1 MADVAEVKDAF
12 ESQGYALDSK
22 VIADEAFALCRQFN
36 LDATDLALHWDG
48 FSVEQAS
55 KKDKRSLMPDASNI
69 EAFKLHVERKVAE
82 RRKSTSMRT
91 PKSLSYSRPN
101 LMESLEKNPRA
112 LEESGA
118 FASITPGRGGT
129 TPGAKTSAAK
139 AAYAGTAP
147 SAGPSVPLPEVDARG
162 ALEAHA
168 AAPGASAYAKRA
180 GSRSVK
186 TELGANLPTL
196 AQAPDT
202 RRPPVAV
209 RVVDAVTNLPALA
222 ADVRFMRDRI
232 GDKVDMLERRI
243 GEFRRETERVTG
255 EDASRA
261 VYAASQDDVTVVGR
275 VVCDSE
281 GRLNEA
287 SVQLEGC
294 VANSAGMRVRLE
306 LRDVPSFSLFPGQI
320 VRVTGANPSGHCL
333 VAKSIVAHAPPP
345 MCRSPSSSP
354 AFGAQSV
361 VIASGP
367 FTCAADLSY
376 EPFADLLRYCEE
388 RRPDS
393 VVLCGPFVDEG
404 HRVVRG
410 DAGVDVPFEK
420 VFEVGVKDRLADFAR
435 RCEAGGYAPNVVLVP
450 SVRDAVADPV
460 FPQPPLEL
468 DALGLDALLPERSS
482 ADREKPAGMTTI
494 ATANPGTFT
503 INGVRVAA
511 CTHDVLRHLSAAEA
525 AREDKSAAGPSGGSD
540 RMARLASHLPGQR
553 SAYPLF
559 PAAHGACLDAS
570 LAPHLA
576 MEKTPD
582 VLVLPSDLQPFAKVC
597 QCPGL
602 PAGAEGTR
610 RGDGGGA
617 DGVDD
622 DDDARFV
629 AINPG
634 RLAKGNVGG
643 TLAHV
648 YVSEGAPEPGASGA
662 SVHAVHARARVD
674 IVRI

>member
-12 ESQGYALDSK
+12 ESQGYTLDSK

-36 LDATDLALHWDG
+36 LDAFDLALHWDG

-55 KKDKRSLMPDASNI
+55 KKDKKALMPDASNI

-91 PKSLSYSRPN
+91 PKSLVYGRPN

-147 SAGPSVPLPEVDARG
+147 SGVGPSVVALPEVDARG

-202 RRPPVAV
+202 RRPPVTV
-209 RVVDAVTNLPALA
+209 RVIDAVTNLPALA
-222 ADVRFMRDRI
+222 PDVRFMRDRI
-232 GDKVDMLERRI
+232 GDKVDMIESRLT
-243 GEFRRETERVTG
+243 EFRRETERVTG
-255 EDASRA
+255 TDASRA

-287 SVQLEGC
+287 SVQLEGSM
-294 VANSAGMRVRLE
+294 ADSAGMRVRLE
-306 LRDVPSFSLFPGQI
+306 LRDVPSFSLFPGQAI
-320 VRVTGANPSGHCL
+320 RVTGSNPSGHCL
-333 VAKSIVAHAPPP
+333 VAKSIVTHAPPP
-345 MCRSPSSSP
+345 MCESPASSP

-367 FTCAADLSY
+367 FTCASDLSY

-393 VVLCGPFVDEG
+393 VVLCGPFVDCD

-410 DAGVDVPFEK
+410 DAGVDVAFEK
-420 VFEVGVKDRLADFAR
+420 VFEVGVRDRLVEFAS
-435 RCEAGGYAPNVVLVP
+435 RCEAAGYAPNVVLVP

-460 FPQPPLEL
+460 FPQPPL
-468 DALGLDALLPERSS
+468 DVDTLGLDALGAPGSPS
-482 ADREKPAGMTTI
+482 GTPGGGSDRKRAPGGLAVTV
-494 ATANPGTFT
+494 APNPGTIT
-503 INGVRVAA
+503 INGVRVAV

-525 AREDKSAAGPSGGSD
+525 AREDASGAGPSSD

-553 SAYPLF
+553 RAYPLF
-559 PAAHGACLDAS
+559 PPAHGACLDAS
-570 LAPHLA
+570 LASHLA

-597 QCPGL
+597 ECPGL
-602 PAGAEGTR
+602 GP
-610 RGDGGGA
+610 GGA
-617 DGVDD
+617 VTAVT

-634 RLAKGNVGG
+634 RLAKGNIGG

-662 SVHAVHARARVD
+662 QKHVVHSRARVD

>member
-36 LDATDLALHWDG
+36 LDAFDLALHWDG

-55 KKDKRSLMPDASNI
+55 KKDKKALMPDASNI

-91 PKSLSYSRPN
+91 PKSLVYGRPN

-147 SAGPSVPLPEVDARG
+147 SGVGPSVVALPEVDARG

-209 RVVDAVTNLPALA
+209 RVIDAVTDLPALA
-222 ADVRFMRDRI
+222 TDVRFMRDRI
-232 GDKVDMLERRI
+232 GDKVDMLESRI
-243 GEFRRETERVTG
+243 GDFRRETERVTG
-255 EDASRA
+255 ADASRA
-261 VYAASQDDVTVVGR
+261 VYAASQDDITVVGR

-287 SVQLEGC
+287 SVQLEGDM
-294 VANSAGMRVRLE
+294 ANSAGMRVRLE

-345 MCRSPSSSP
+345 MCASPTSSP

-367 FTCAADLSY
+367 FTCASDLSF
-376 EPFADLLRYCEE
+376 EPFADLLRYCEDK
-388 RRPDS
+388 RPDS
-393 VVLCGPFVDEG
+393 VVLCGPFVDCD

-410 DAGVDVPFEK
+410 DAGVDVSFEK
-420 VFEVGVKDRLADFAR
+420 VFEVGVRDRLADFAS

-460 FPQPPLEL
+460 FPQPPLEI
-468 DALGLDALLPERSS
+468 DTLGLDDLLQKERS
-482 ADREKPAGMTTI
+482 DGKKGAGVDVI
-494 ATANPGTFT
+494 ATPNPGTFT
-503 INGVRVAA
+503 INGVRVAV

-525 AREDKSAAGPSGGSD
+525 AREDKSSGAGPSSD

-559 PAAHGACLDAS
+559 PPAHGACLDAS
-570 LAPHLA
+570 LASHLA

-597 QCPGL
+597 ECPGL
-602 PAGAEGTR
+602 
-610 RGDGGGA
+610 RGDGGGERD
-617 DGVDD
+617 DGG
-622 DDDARFV
+622 DDARFV

-634 RLAKGNVGG
+634 RLAKGNIGG

-662 SVHAVHARARVD
+662 RAHAVHARARVD

>member
-12 ESQGYALDSK
+12 DKLGYTLDSK

-243 GEFRRETERVTG
+243 GDFRRETERVTARTRR
-255 EDASRA
+255 ERC
-261 VYAASQDDVTVVGR
+261 TPR
-275 VVCDSE
+275 
-281 GRLNEA
+281 R
-287 SVQLEGC
+287 
-294 VANSAGMRVRLE
+294 R
-306 LRDVPSFSLFPGQI
+306 
-320 VRVTGANPSGHCL
+320 TT
-333 VAKSIVAHAPPP
+333 
-345 MCRSPSSSP
+345 SPSS
-354 AFGAQSV
+354 V
-361 VIASGP
+361 ASSA
-367 FTCAADLSY
+367 TA
-376 EPFADLLRYCEE
+376 
-388 RRPDS
+388 
-393 VVLCGPFVDEG
+393 
-404 HRVVRG
+404 
-410 DAGVDVPFEK
+410 
-420 VFEVGVKDRLADFAR
+420 
-435 RCEAGGYAPNVVLVP
+435 
-450 SVRDAVADPV
+450 RDA
-460 FPQPPLEL
+460 
-468 DALGLDALLPERSS
+468 
-482 ADREKPAGMTTI
+482 
-494 ATANPGTFT
+494 
-503 INGVRVAA
+503 
-511 CTHDVLRHLSAAEA
+511 
-525 AREDKSAAGPSGGSD
+525 
-540 RMARLASHLPGQR
+540 
-553 SAYPLF
+553 
-559 PAAHGACLDAS
+559 
-570 LAPHLA
+570 
-576 MEKTPD
+576 
-582 VLVLPSDLQPFAKVC
+582 
-597 QCPGL
+597 
-602 PAGAEGTR
+602 
-610 RGDGGGA
+610 
-617 DGVDD
+617 
-622 DDDARFV
+622 
-629 AINPG
+629 
-634 RLAKGNVGG
+634 
-643 TLAHV
+643 
-648 YVSEGAPEPGASGA
+648 
-662 SVHAVHARARVD
+662 
-674 IVRI
+674 